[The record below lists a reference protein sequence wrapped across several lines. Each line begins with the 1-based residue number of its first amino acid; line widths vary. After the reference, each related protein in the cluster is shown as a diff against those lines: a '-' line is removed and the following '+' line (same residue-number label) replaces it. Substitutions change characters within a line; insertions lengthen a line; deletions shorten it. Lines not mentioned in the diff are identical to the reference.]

1 MGRSGNVDAIR
12 KRWLLEMFLGTA
24 RRIIE
29 RGEWNSG
36 KRCIGMAPGLANGDF
51 HAKARVHGR
60 EDQRRP
66 ITYLV
71 NLQSL
76 SAKIPRTST
85 LLIIFDYFNN

>member
-1 MGRSGNVDAIR
+1 MYRHGSRA
-12 KRWLLEMFLGTA
+12 
-24 RRIIE
+24 
-29 RGEWNSG
+29 G
-36 KRCIGMAPGLANGDF
+36 KWDF
-51 HAKARVHGR
+51 DAKARVHGR

-85 LLIIFDYFNN
+85 LLIIFGYIKY